1 MLVTLADMK
10 AYLNIESSDTA
21 YDDIITDMINAVGAQ
36 FDNYTNRTLEADD
49 YTLQIDGSG
58 LDHIFLPD
66 YPINS
71 ITSLHID
78 TDRVFGDD
86 AEIST
91 SNYVKYDA
99 SGKIT
104 LVSNSWW
111 CGKFPAEAQC
121 VKIVYN
127 AGYITTAGDTYNL
140 PADIYKAC
148 KDQVKYL
155 YRKWQNSEEGLSSY
169 STVNNAVTLVENT
182 ALIKLV
188 TQTLDRYVSR
198 YHGCL

>member
-86 AEIST
+86 A
-91 SNYVKYDA
+91 
-99 SGKIT
+99 
-104 LVSNSWW
+104 
-111 CGKFPAEAQC
+111 
-121 VKIVYN
+121 
-127 AGYITTAGDTYNL
+127 
-140 PADIYKAC
+140 
-148 KDQVKYL
+148 
-155 YRKWQNSEEGLSSY
+155 
-169 STVNNAVTLVENT
+169 
-182 ALIKLV
+182 
-188 TQTLDRYVSR
+188 
-198 YHGCL
+198 